1 VRIFSEE
8 SMPQITIMLP
18 IYCEDQDVKLQLECL
33 AHQSLQ
39 DLEILVV
46 DSCGRGA
53 TSVPAKQVLE
63 KERRAIELPGLYD
76 NIAAMRNHTLS
87 QAQGE
92 IFLELPPNIR
102 LCPEAGQVF
111 LEAAQEKPK
120 AAMFYA
126 DYQEVLPDGRRER
139 KKLMDFFG
147 DITERFDFGQ
157 LRAYRTETLRELAG
171 WDEGF
176 NSAHDYDLQLRL
188 MERYEILQIPQVLYH
203 VQVSQE
209 EREAASIGA
218 SKLFFPG
225 TGKYGGFSY
234 LFYDEKEEREIER
247 ACYDMLKRRGAFLE
261 HDNQELVYGP
271 DERFEVLASV
281 VIPVYNRERFIDKAI
296 DSVLRGTLKEIEVV
310 VVDNGSTDGTKE
322 VVRKIAQ
329 RDSRVRLIEND
340 ENIIALSLNLGWR
353 AARGKYI
360 AQLDSDDEYLP
371 ETLQAMTDHLESHPR
386 AALAVSYYDLMDEK
400 GNILEEF
407 GVIKHL
413 EYSRNN
419 IMRCDGAGAVR
430 VWHKRVIA
438 EFGGFDEE
446 ELGHYGE
453 DYDLVLKVTE
463 KYDLDR
469 VHQVLYRYR
478 RHPDNTDARRDERM
492 KLWNK
497 TVARQ
502 RALKRRKELNRKL
515 GKART

>member
-1 VRIFSEE
+1 MSK
-8 SMPQITIMLP
+8 ITIMLP
-18 IYCEDQDVKLQLECL
+18 IYCEDQAVDVQLGGLKE
-33 AHQSLQ
+33 QSLQ
-39 DLEILVV
+39 EAEIMVV
-46 DSCGRGA
+46 DQCGSGA
-53 TSVPAKQVLE
+53 TSLPARKVLE
-63 KERRAIELPGLYD
+63 TEKRAIELPGLYD
-76 NIAAMRNHTLS
+76 NIAAMRNHVLS

-102 LCPEAGQVF
+102 LHSEACETLLQAV
-111 LEAAQEKPK
+111 EQNPK
-120 AAMFYA
+120 AAMFYS
-126 DYQEVLPDGRRER
+126 DYQEVLPDAGRER

-147 DITERFDFGQ
+147 DITERFDFGH
-157 LRAYRTETLRELAG
+157 LRVYRTEALHDLAG
-171 WDEGF
+171 WDESF

-188 MERYEILQIPQVLYH
+188 MEKYEILQIPQVLYD
-203 VQVSQE
+203 VQVSEE
-209 EREAASIGA
+209 EREAANIGA

-234 LFYDEKEEREIER
+234 LFYDEQEEEEIER
-247 ACYDMLKRRGAFLE
+247 ACQQMLKRRGAFLDHE
-261 HDNQELVYGP
+261 NQAVTYGENEDFP
-271 DERFEVLASV
+271 VLASV

-322 VVRKIAQ
+322 VVRKISQ
-329 RDSRVRLIEND
+329 KDPRVRLIENHK
-340 ENIIALSLNLGWR
+340 NIIALSLNLGWK

-371 ETLQAMTDHLESHPR
+371 DTLQAMTDHLESHPK
-386 AALAVSYYDLMDEK
+386 AALAVSYYDLMDES
-400 GNILEEF
+400 GDVLEEF

-430 VWHKRVIA
+430 VWHKKVIA

-463 KYDLDR
+463 KYNLDR

-478 RHPDNTDARRDERM
+478 RHPDNTDAKRDERM

-497 TVARQ
+497 TVARH
-502 RALKRRKELNRKL
+502 RALKRRRELNQRL
-515 GKART
+515 GKEQ

>member
-1 VRIFSEE
+1 
-8 SMPQITIMLP
+8 MPRLTIMLP
-18 IYCEDQDVKLQLECL
+18 VYCQDQNVKLQLDGV
-33 AHQSLQ
+33 AHQSLE

-46 DSCGRGA
+46 DHCGRGA
-53 TSVPAKQVLE
+53 TSLPARQALE
-63 KERRAIELPGLYD
+63 MEQRAIELPGQYD
-76 NIAAMRNHTLS
+76 NIAAMRNHALL

-92 IFLELPPNIR
+92 IFMELPPNIR
-102 LCPEAGQVF
+102 LHPEACQIF
-111 LEAAQEKPK
+111 IKTAHENPN

-126 DYQEVLPDGRRER
+126 DFEKVLPDGSRER
-139 KKLMDFFG
+139 KHLMDYFG
-147 DITERFDFGQ
+147 DITERFDFGH
-157 LRAYRTETLRELAG
+157 LRAYRTAALGQLSG
-171 WDEGF
+171 WDESF

-188 MERYEILQIPQVLYH
+188 MEQFEILQIPQVLYD

-234 LFYDEKEEREIER
+234 LFYDKEEEKEIER
-247 ACYDMLKRRGAFLE
+247 ACYQMLKRRGAFLD
-261 HDNQELVYGP
+261 HDNQPVDYKKG
-271 DERFEVLASV
+271 ERFPVLVSV
-281 VIPVYNRERFIDKAI
+281 VIPVYNREQFIDKAI
-296 DSVLRGTLKEIEVV
+296 DSVLGGTLHEIEVV
-310 VVDNGSTDGTKE
+310 VVDNGSTDGTRD

-340 ENIIALSLNLGWR
+340 KNIIALSLNLGWR
-353 AARGKYI
+353 SARGKYI

-371 ETLQAMTDHLESHPR
+371 ETLKAMTDHLESHPK
-386 AALAVSYYDLMDEK
+386 AALAVSYYDLMDAT
-400 GNILEEF
+400 GNVLEEF

-413 EYSRNN
+413 EYDRNN

-430 VWHKRVIA
+430 VWRRKVIE
-438 EFGGFDEE
+438 EFGGFDEK

-463 KYDLDR
+463 KHDLDR

-497 TVARQ
+497 TRARQ
-502 RALKRRKELNRKL
+502 RALKRRQELNQRL
-515 GKART
+515 GKRRYTGGS